1 MRTNIKDKRKK
12 IIDALLNSNNK
23 KYKGDFIR
31 LFIDN
36 LIEGKKK
43 GKNVIQKK

>member
-1 MRTNIKDKRKK
+1 MRINVKDKRKK
-12 IIDALLNSNNK
+12 IINALINSNNK

-31 LFIDN
+31 LFIEN
-36 LIEGKKK
+36 LFEGKKK